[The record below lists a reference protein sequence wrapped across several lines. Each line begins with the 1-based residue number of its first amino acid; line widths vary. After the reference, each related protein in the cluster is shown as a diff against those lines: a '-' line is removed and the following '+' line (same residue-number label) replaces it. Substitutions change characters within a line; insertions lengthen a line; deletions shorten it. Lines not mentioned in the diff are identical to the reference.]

1 MVRKKITLIQLDS
14 ATPTLVNHVLMPRF
28 GLPLIGTIL
37 RDEGYDVQVFVEFI
51 SGKLDWDRLLQ
62 SDAVCFSS
70 FSSAARRTYELA
82 DRIREKTDIPLII
95 GGTHATHFDAS
106 SLEHFDYVVR
116 AEGDEVIVQLLAAI
130 LDGKGNAVDV
140 PGISYRIN
148 GRVVRN
154 PDAPRVKKLD
164 KFSDYSLIKGYG
176 IPRLRYYLRGYNR
189 VIPVQFSRGC
199 QYHCKFCVVKTMFG
213 PGYRVRDVEAM
224 VDELKQKRKY
234 GRDFM
239 FVDNNFAGDRK
250 MTKQLLRRII
260 EEKIDSRFFCMC
272 RIEITK
278 DEELLELM
286 KAAGVTQLFFGF
298 ESLNDRTL
306 EAFDKRQ
313 TREDVVRSVKKVK
326 TYGMEIWGSF
336 VIGLDDDGPD
346 VVRDIVKFSME
357 NEFLNIGMFPVFCYP
372 DVKPECELIPEKR
385 ILVNNWDYTSGN
397 FVTYYPK
404 RMKPSTLQRELID
417 GYRRFY
423 SYGRGFRLLL
433 RGKWR
438 YAAHSIALW
447 IITHRHLSKHQ
458 RRYLKYLEDVEKG
471 LYDENEILVE
481 SRLEGRTITPVWR
494 MGDSPKVLEH
504 EASEDIPQGAV
515 VT

>member
-1 MVRKKITLIQLDS
+1 MARKKITLIQLDS

-37 RDEGYDVQVFVEFI
+37 RDEGYDVQIFVEFI

-62 SDAVCFSS
+62 SDAICFSS

-82 DRIREKTDIPLII
+82 DRIREKTGVPLVI

-116 AEGDEVIVQLLAAI
+116 AEGDEVIVKLIAAL
-130 LDGKGNAVDV
+130 LDGKGRVGDI
-140 PGISYRIN
+140 PGISYREN
-148 GRVVRN
+148 GRIVRN
-154 PDAPRVKKLD
+154 PDAPRVKNLD
-164 KFSDYSLIKGYG
+164 KFSDYSLIRGYTVS
-176 IPRLRYYLRGYNR
+176 RLRLSLRGFNR

-199 QYHCKFCVVKTMFG
+199 QYKCKFCVVKTMFG

-224 VDELKQKRKY
+224 VRELKEKRKY

-239 FVDNNFAGDRK
+239 FVDNNFAGNRK
-250 MTKQLLRRII
+250 ATKQLLRRII
-260 EEKIDSRFFCMC
+260 EERINGRFFCMC
-272 RIEITK
+272 RIEITE
-278 DEELLELM
+278 DEELLDLM
-286 KAAGVTQLFFGF
+286 RRAGVTQLFFGF

-313 TREDVVRSVKKVK
+313 TREDVIRSVGKVK
-326 TYGMEIWGSF
+326 EYGMEIWGSF
-336 VIGLDDDGPD
+336 VIGLDDDEPD
-346 VVRDIVKFSME
+346 VVREIVQFSID

-372 DVKPECELIPEKR
+372 DAEQDCELIPENR
-385 ILVNNWDYTSGN
+385 ILVNSWDYTSGN

-404 RMKPSTLQRELID
+404 RMKPSTLQKELID
-417 GYRRFY
+417 GYRKFY
-423 SYGRGFRLLL
+423 SYGRGIKLFL

-458 RRYLKYLEDVEKG
+458 QRYLKYLEEIETG
-471 LYDENEILVE
+471 LYDEDEILIE
-481 SRLEGRTITPVWR
+481 SRLEGRAVTPVWR
-494 MGDSPKVLEH
+494 KSESAKEPEPAAQGDLYK
-504 EASEDIPQGAV
+504 AV
-515 VT
+515 PET